1 MSARTGDPIKTL
13 VPKTIM
19 AESTN
24 EVTLGDAGRNQIS
37 VSGVSGLAPSQVWGA
52 GSGHCGKS
60 SKHLRNFRV
69 GTLNVNTLKGRV
81 CEVVE
86 TLSRRKVDLC
96 CVQETRY
103 RGGHCR
109 IITGKDSRYKL
120 FWSGNNKG
128 TAGVGVFVAEK
139 WIEKVFEVKRVSDQ
153 IILVKIIVGQRVLCL
168 LSVYAP
174 QCGLSDSVKDL
185 FYDQLRAVTAMIPA
199 SEFLIP
205 CGDWNGHVGSTG
217 SGYKEVHGGYGYGK
231 PDPDSEGERILEYA
245 LAYDLFL
252 GNTCFK
258 KRDSHLITYR
268 SGNTATQIDF
278 MLFRKSLRKL
288 VMDVKVI
295 PGEEVALQHQLL
307 VCDMMIDMPPQIK
320 RKFTPRPKVWKL
332 RDPQTCSLFQ
342 EVFKA
347 HVPAVET
354 EAATT
359 TEEIWAKLKTGL
371 LKTTEEV
378 CGTTKPHRWRRETWW
393 WNKEVDDAITAK
405 RQAFKAWK
413 AGKCT

>member
-1 MSARTGDPIKTL
+1 MSALSMTL
-13 VPKTIM
+13 NCIPH
-19 AESTN
+19 
-24 EVTLGDAGRNQIS
+24 
-37 VSGVSGLAPSQVWGA
+37 LAPSQVWGA
-52 GSGHCGKS
+52 GSGHCDKS

-81 CEVVE
+81 CEVLE

-153 IILVKIIVGQRVLCL
+153 IILVKIIASQRVLCL

-174 QCGLSDSVKDL
+174 QCGLSDSAKDL

-205 CGDWNGHVGSTG
+205 CGDWNGRVGSTG

-332 RDPQTCSLFQ
+332 RDPQTCSRFQ
-342 EVFKA
+342 EFFKA

-393 WNKEVDDAITAK
+393 WNKEVQSNFDGSNSSGPSVRVRPIHVFERYLA
-405 RQAFKAWK
+405 
-413 AGKCT
+413 

>member
-1 MSARTGDPIKTL
+1 MSARTGDPRKTL

-24 EVTLGDAGRNQIS
+24 EVTLDDAGRNQIS

-52 GSGHCGKS
+52 GLGHCGKS

-120 FWSGNNKG
+120 FWSGNSKG

-153 IILVKIIVGQRVLCL
+153 IILVKIIVCQRVLCL
-168 LSVYAP
+168 RSVYAP

-185 FYDQLRAVTAMIPA
+185 FYDQLRALTAMIPS

-295 PGEEVALQHQLL
+295 PGEEAALQHQLL

-332 RDPQTCSLFQ
+332 RDPQTCSRFQ

-347 HVPAVET
+347 HVRAVET
-354 EAATT
+354 KVATT

-378 CGTTKPHRWRRETWW
+378 CGTKKPHRWRRETWW
-393 WNKEVDDAITAK
+393 
-405 RQAFKAWK
+405 
-413 AGKCT
+413 

>member
-1 MSARTGDPIKTL
+1 MSARTGDPRKTL

-24 EVTLGDAGRNQIS
+24 EVPLGDAGRNQIS

-139 WIEKVFEVKRVSDQ
+139 WIEVDR
-153 IILVKIIVGQRVLCL
+153 
-168 LSVYAP
+168 
-174 QCGLSDSVKDL
+174 
-185 FYDQLRAVTAMIPA
+185 
-199 SEFLIP
+199 SESP
-205 CGDWNGHVGSTG
+205 TG
-217 SGYKEVHGGYGYGK
+217 S
-231 PDPDSEGERILEYA
+231 S
-245 LAYDLFL
+245 
-252 GNTCFK
+252 
-258 KRDSHLITYR
+258 
-268 SGNTATQIDF
+268 
-278 MLFRKSLRKL
+278 
-288 VMDVKVI
+288 
-295 PGEEVALQHQLL
+295 
-307 VCDMMIDMPPQIK
+307 
-320 RKFTPRPKVWKL
+320 W
-332 RDPQTCSLFQ
+332 
-342 EVFKA
+342 
-347 HVPAVET
+347 
-354 EAATT
+354 
-359 TEEIWAKLKTGL
+359 
-371 LKTTEEV
+371 
-378 CGTTKPHRWRRETWW
+378 
-393 WNKEVDDAITAK
+393 
-405 RQAFKAWK
+405 
-413 AGKCT
+413 

>member
-1 MSARTGDPIKTL
+1 ML
-13 VPKTIM
+13 
-19 AESTN
+19 E
-24 EVTLGDAGRNQIS
+24 L
-37 VSGVSGLAPSQVWGA
+37 
-52 GSGHCGKS
+52 
-60 SKHLRNFRV
+60 
-69 GTLNVNTLKGRV
+69 
-81 CEVVE
+81 
-86 TLSRRKVDLC
+86 
-96 CVQETRY
+96 
-103 RGGHCR
+103 
-109 IITGKDSRYKL
+109 
-120 FWSGNNKG
+120 
-128 TAGVGVFVAEK
+128 VAEK
-139 WIEKVFEVKRVSDQ
+139 WIEKVFEVKRVSER
-153 IILVKIIVGQRVLCL
+153 IILVKIIVSQRVLCL

-205 CGDWNGHVGSTG
+205 CGHVGSTG
-217 SGYKEVHGGYGYGK
+217 SVYKEVQGGYGYGK

-278 MLFRKSLRKL
+278 MLFRKSLCKL

-307 VCDMMIDMPPQIK
+307 VCDKMIDMPPQTK

-332 RDPQTCSLFQ
+332 RDPQSCSRFQ
-342 EVFKA
+342 EVFEA

-378 CGTTKPHRWRRETWW
+378 CSTT
-393 WNKEVDDAITAK
+393 
-405 RQAFKAWK
+405 
-413 AGKCT
+413 

>member
-1 MSARTGDPIKTL
+1 MMIQDLISVDPDLSCPFACYVMSWVWRLTASPTSGLRGCHSLGGRARWQPSTQQWFGILAIVAWRTTLFKNNGKAHCPSEGTAESQRPSKIWVGMSARTGDPRKTL

-139 WIEKVFEVKRVSDQ
+139 WIEKVFEVKRVSDR

-185 FYDQLRAVTAMIPA
+185 FYDQLRAVTAMFPA

-217 SGYKEVHGGYGYGK
+217 SGY
-231 PDPDSEGERILEYA
+231 
-245 LAYDLFL
+245 
-252 GNTCFK
+252 T
-258 KRDSHLITYR
+258 
-268 SGNTATQIDF
+268 
-278 MLFRKSLRKL
+278 
-288 VMDVKVI
+288 
-295 PGEEVALQHQLL
+295 
-307 VCDMMIDMPPQIK
+307 
-320 RKFTPRPKVWKL
+320 
-332 RDPQTCSLFQ
+332 
-342 EVFKA
+342 
-347 HVPAVET
+347 
-354 EAATT
+354 
-359 TEEIWAKLKTGL
+359 
-371 LKTTEEV
+371 
-378 CGTTKPHRWRRETWW
+378 
-393 WNKEVDDAITAK
+393 
-405 RQAFKAWK
+405 
-413 AGKCT
+413 

>member
-1 MSARTGDPIKTL
+1 MSARTSDPRKTL

-19 AESTN
+19 AVSTN
-24 EVTLGDAGRNQIS
+24 EVTLDDAGRNQFS

-120 FWSGNNKG
+120 FWSGNSKG

-139 WIEKVFEVKRVSDQ
+139 WIEKVFEVKRVSDR
-153 IILVKIIVGQRVLCL
+153 IILVKIIVNQRVLCL

-199 SEFLIP
+199 LEFLIP
-205 CGDWNGHVGSTG
+205 CVDWNGHVSSTG
-217 SGYKEVHGGYGYGK
+217 SSYKEVHGGYGYA
-231 PDPDSEGERILEYA
+231 SQ
-245 LAYDLFL
+245 
-252 GNTCFK
+252 T
-258 KRDSHLITYR
+258 LIVR
-268 SGNTATQIDF
+268 VRGS
-278 MLFRKSLRKL
+278 
-288 VMDVKVI
+288 
-295 PGEEVALQHQLL
+295 
-307 VCDMMIDMPPQIK
+307 
-320 RKFTPRPKVWKL
+320 WKM
-332 RDPQTCSLFQ
+332 
-342 EVFKA
+342 
-347 HVPAVET
+347 H
-354 EAATT
+354 
-359 TEEIWAKLKTGL
+359 
-371 LKTTEEV
+371 
-378 CGTTKPHRWRRETWW
+378 
-393 WNKEVDDAITAK
+393 
-405 RQAFKAWK
+405 
-413 AGKCT
+413 